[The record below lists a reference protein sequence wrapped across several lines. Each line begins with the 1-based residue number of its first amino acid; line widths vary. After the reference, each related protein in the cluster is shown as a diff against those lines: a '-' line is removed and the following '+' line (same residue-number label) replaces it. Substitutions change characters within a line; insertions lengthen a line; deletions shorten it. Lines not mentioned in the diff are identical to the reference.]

1 MAAGMSKN
9 MIPGSVCPKIAVSL
23 NRNKNSKSGTI
34 VPAIRPV
41 IESWCFLEFQ
51 NGKTTAGC
59 ENVNGINKNSL
70 IGVKKIIVQKKTH
83 HSLE

>member
-1 MAAGMSKN
+1 MSKRI
-9 MIPGSVCPKIAVSL
+9 IPGSVCPKIAVSL

-34 VPAIRPV
+34 LPAIKPV
-41 IESWCFLEFQ
+41 IDNRCLLEFQ
-51 NGKTTAGC
+51 NGKTIAGC

-70 IGVKKIIVQKKTH
+70 IVGKKITVQKKTH